1 MGTKNQPN
9 WEQAQEDFNRL
20 EKRLVDED
28 NAGSDP
34 QNDPWAS
41 KCIEDV
47 IDFIANG
54 CIIQGFRKAIQ
65 EKDIDAI
72 RSYKDTF
79 LEFAKDYGSTWY
91 DDELDCYRGGYEWE
105 TRVMVALLNITERLL
120 GEDLSKFSSFY
131 REGEL

>member
-1 MGTKNQPN
+1 MEPKTQPN
-9 WEQAQEDFNRL
+9 WEQAQEDFNKL

-28 NAGSDP
+28 NVGCDNDIWGS
-34 QNDPWAS
+34 Q
-41 KCIEDV
+41 CIEDV
-47 IDFIANG
+47 IDFIADG
-54 CIIQGFRKAIQ
+54 CIIPGLRKAIL

-79 LEFAKDYGSTWY
+79 LELAQNCGSTWY
-91 DDELDCYRGGYEWE
+91 DDELDFDRGGYEWE

>member
-9 WEQAQEDFNRL
+9 WEQAKEDFNKL

-28 NAGSDP
+28 NVGCD
-34 QNDPWAS
+34 NDIWAS
-41 KCIEDV
+41 QCIEDV
-47 IDFIANG
+47 IDFLANG
-54 CIIQGFRKAIQ
+54 CIIPGFRKAIQ

-79 LEFAKDYGSTWY
+79 LELAQDYGSTWY
-91 DDELDCYRGGYEWE
+91 DDELHCYRGGYEWE
-105 TRVMVALLNITERLL
+105 TRVIVALLNITERLL